1 MFWKPEVTVE
11 TGAFRRAVGLF
22 PTGVVIVT
30 SVRGDDHVALTANS
44 FTSVS
49 LDPPLVLVCV
59 EKIARFR
66 EVVLEAGVW
75 GVSVLAGDQVEVS
88 QAYARRGR
96 PTPDQ
101 FHPWTHSLG
110 VQTGCVLLDDALATL
125 ECRTISVADGGDH
138 VVLIGEVL
146 SVATPRSQAEA
157 LVYFRGRYRSLP

>member
-1 MFWKPEVTVE
+1 MTVE
-11 TGAFRRAVGLF
+11 TGVFRRSVGLF

-30 SVRGDDHVALTANS
+30 SVQGDDHVALTANS

-49 LDPPLVLVCV
+49 LEPPLVLICV
-59 EKIARFR
+59 ERIARFC
-66 EVVLEAGVW
+66 EVVLDAGVW

-88 QAYARRGR
+88 RAYSRRGR

-125 ECRTISVADGGDH
+125 ECRTTAVVDGGDH
-138 VVLIGEVL
+138 VILIGEVL
-146 SVATPRSQAEA
+146 SLAIPRPQADP
-157 LVYFRGRYRSLP
+157 LIYFLGRYRSLT